1 MVSKFPPIIALKC
14 DVMIVLEYLGTLKEI
29 FDSHSG
35 NKVSQKEHGLCII

>member
-14 DVMIVLEYLGTLKEI
+14 DFVIVLEYLGTVKEI
-29 FDSHSG
+29 FDSYSG

>member
-1 MVSKFPPIIALKC
+1 MVSKFPPIRALKC
-14 DVMIVLEYLGTLKEI
+14 DVMIALEYLGTVKEI